1 MRSFSA
7 TSSRILMI
15 LDALES
21 PAALFAGDDNIMMVV
36 SPVGG
41 RQVGV
46 APRNVEKQEIVVYT

>member
-1 MRSFSA
+1 
-7 TSSRILMI
+7 MI

-21 PAALFAGDDNIMMVV
+21 PAALLAGDDNIMMVV

-41 RQVGV
+41 RQGCV

>member
-7 TSSRILMI
+7 TASRILMI

-21 PAALFAGDDNIMMVV
+21 PAALFVGDDNIMMVV

-46 APRNVEKQEIVVYT
+46 QCFFWFSTK